1 MEVQYVDDQLAE
13 MLVDSSSRF
22 ADTINEGWNS
32 PGRAGTQ
39 CERGSGSDRNDS
51 REEDEEEDEDDNNN
65 NNNNNGNDGDERE
78 CRRRQQ
84 SCDSDGDCCSRRCRE
99 GRCRRRN
106 NFRRAVEEAN
116 DFSFLEAP
124 AFEDAKL
131 EARWYELMDLYTP
144 AHPDKVFEV
153 LGREDC
159 ERSSANTNTTNDWQK
174 GGISMVHS
182 DPHVYDCHHVFVY
195 NETTTDPQ
203 V

>member
-22 ADTINEGWNS
+22 ADTINEGWNT
-32 PGRAGTQ
+32 PGQAGTR
-39 CERGSGSDRNDS
+39 CERGSGQNDA
-51 REEDEEEDEDDNNN
+51 REEDEDEQEDENDNNR
-65 NNNNNGNDGDERE
+65 DGGERE
-78 CRRRQQ
+78 CRQRQQ
-84 SCDSDGDCCSRRCRE
+84 SCDSDSDCCSQRCRE

-116 DFSFLEAP
+116 DFSFLKAP

-144 AHPDKVFEV
+144 AQPEKVFEV

-159 ERSSANTNTTNDWQK
+159 ERSSAKSNTTKAWDK

-195 NETTTDPQ
+195 NETTADPQ
-203 V
+203 D